1 MRLAGTPSQPQKKN
15 AEASEGKMPCLLSI
29 TMSGLQA
36 DLFANSARRLSPMR
50 GEEHGG
56 DRIVTVGVALTGR

>member
-1 MRLAGTPSQPQKKN
+1 
-15 AEASEGKMPCLLSI
+15 MPCLLSI
-29 TMSGLQA
+29 TMSGLRA